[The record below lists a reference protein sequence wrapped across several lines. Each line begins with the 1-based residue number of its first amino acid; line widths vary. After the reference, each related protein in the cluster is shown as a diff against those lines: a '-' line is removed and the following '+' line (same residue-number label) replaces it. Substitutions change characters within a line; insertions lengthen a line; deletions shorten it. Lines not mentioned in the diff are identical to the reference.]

1 MMTLQDVIDACKT
14 VPEKYGKSRWFRVKM
29 GIAVEA
35 ICPLAQEV
43 LEDWVGTNNYERNY
57 EREVGAYETSA
68 TRLSCSVG
76 DVVDFTSWWDCKDV
90 LPDADNI
97 AGNNL
102 RERGYRL

>member
-14 VPEKYGKSRWFRVKM
+14 MPEKYGKSRWFRVKL

-43 LEDWVGTNNYERNY
+43 LGDWVGTDGYK
-57 EREVGAYETSA
+57 REDGAYETA
-68 TRLSCSVG
+68 AARLGCPVG

-90 LPDADNI
+90 LPDADNF
-97 AGNNL
+97 AGNHL